1 MRKPS
6 SGSLIVMVLLVAF
19 APILSVRAEFPSP
32 APSFTLA
39 DIDGH
44 SFSLSDF
51 RGKPLALTFI
61 AARSVFCKMQ
71 IMILVNVSRS
81 LGDNATLIVIGA
93 SSDVVLIGGDSDAQL
108 SDFRN
113 DTGFK
118 GIVARD
124 TGTVSRDYGA
134 TFVPMTFLID
144 TLGNIQYRHV
154 GVMDSAENVIADELV
169 FIPEYPTTAIV
180 LIIMV
185 LGTFIVAG
193 NARHNFRQN
202 SGPRK

>member
-1 MRKPS
+1 
-6 SGSLIVMVLLVAF
+6 MVLLIAF
-19 APILSVRAEFPSP
+19 APIFSALAEFPSP
-32 APSFTLA
+32 APSFTLT
-39 DIDGH
+39 DVDGH

-51 RGKPLALTFI
+51 RGKPVALTFI

-71 IMILVNVSRS
+71 VMILVNVSRS

-93 SSDVVLIGGDSDAQL
+93 SSDVVLIGGDTDAQL
-108 SDFRN
+108 RDFRN

-134 TFVPMTFLID
+134 TFIPMTFLID
-144 TLGNIQYRHV
+144 TIGNIWYRRV
-154 GVMDSAENVIADELV
+154 GVMDSAEDIIANELV
-169 FIPEYPTTAIV
+169 SIPEYSTTAIM

-185 LGTFIVAG
+185 LGTFIMAG
-193 NARHNFRQN
+193 NAKHNFRGN
-202 SGPRK
+202 NGHKKR

>member
-1 MRKPS
+1 
-6 SGSLIVMVLLVAF
+6 MVLLVVF
-19 APILSVRAEFPSP
+19 APIFSAQAEFPSP
-32 APSFTLA
+32 ALSFTLT
-39 DIDGH
+39 DVDGH

-51 RGKPLALTFI
+51 RGKPVALTFI

-71 IMILVNVSRS
+71 VMILVNVSRS

-93 SSDVVLIGGDSDAQL
+93 SSDVVLIGGDTDAQL
-108 SDFRN
+108 RDFRN

-134 TFVPMTFLID
+134 TFIPMTFLID
-144 TLGNIQYRHV
+144 TIGNIWYRHV
-154 GVMDSAENVIADELV
+154 GVMDSAENIIANELV
-169 FIPEYPTTAIV
+169 SIPEYSTTAII

-185 LGTFIVAG
+185 LGTFIIAG
-193 NARHNFRQN
+193 NAKHNFRGN
-202 SGPRK
+202 NGHKKRY